1 LAKTD
6 GIQPASRPADPWV
19 IFAGEKAALEFLD
32 AGNFESLRL
41 IFAMIWSNLSQFSAD
56 F

>member
-1 LAKTD
+1 
-6 GIQPASRPADPWV
+6 V

-56 F
+56 FEVMFLVSEQGISMS